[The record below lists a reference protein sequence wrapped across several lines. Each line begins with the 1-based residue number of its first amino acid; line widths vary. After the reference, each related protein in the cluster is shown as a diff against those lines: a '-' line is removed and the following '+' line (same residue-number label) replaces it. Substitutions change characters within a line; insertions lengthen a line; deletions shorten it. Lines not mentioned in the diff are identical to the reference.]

1 MFPFARRVSERGH
14 GTPGWVP
21 VQKSNRKERSRCDRA
36 STIRLLAP
44 LSIRSLSKIAHI
56 QRIDCGPL
64 AGLSPPPRR
73 EQAPIPFLPPLLVD
87 SPRHPTFLQS
97 PAINSDDRRRCPR
110 DQSRSRLK
118 AREPLIM
125 PLLFQPPPPP
135 CVKCGTTT
143 VIAPAFEEGQR
154 VFVVRCPAC
163 GRTGAYSLDY
173 ARL

>member
-14 GTPGWVP
+14 GHPDGFRFR
-21 VQKSNRKERSRCDRA
+21 KSNRKTDSRCDRA

-44 LSIRSLSKIAHI
+44 LSVRSLSKIAHI

-64 AGLSPPPRR
+64 AL
-73 EQAPIPFLPPLLVD
+73 LPPLLVD

-97 PAINSDDRRRCPR
+97 PAIKSDDRRRCPR

-154 VFVVRCPAC
+154 LFVVRCPAC
-163 GRTGAYSLDY
+163 GRTGTYSLDY

>member
-1 MFPFARRVSERGH
+1 MFPFARHVSERGH
-14 GTPGWVP
+14 GHPDGF
-21 VQKSNRKERSRCDRA
+21 RFRSRIEDRLA
-36 STIRLLAP
+36 LRSRIDHQLFAP
-44 LSIRSLSKIAHI
+44 LSVRSLSKIAHI
-56 QRIDCGPL
+56 QRIDCG
-64 AGLSPPPRR
+64 AACRLSHPPRR
-73 EQAPIPFLPPLLVD
+73 EQAPRPFLPPLLVD

-135 CVKCGTTT
+135 CVKCGATT

-163 GRTGAYSLDY
+163 GRTGTYSLDY

>member
-1 MFPFARRVSERGH
+1 MFRSEDTDTRMGS
-14 GTPGWVP
+14 G
-21 VQKSNRKERSRCDRA
+21 SESRIEDRLALRSRIDHQ
-36 STIRLLAP
+36 LFAP
-44 LSIRSLSKIAHI
+44 LSVRSLSKIAHI
-56 QRIDCGPL
+56 NRIDCGPL
-64 AGLSPPPRR
+64 A
-73 EQAPIPFLPPLLVD
+73 FLPPLLVD

-163 GRTGAYSLDY
+163 GRPGTYSLDY